1 MKKLTVMVSVLIVIF
16 SFISVTVNAEM
27 KTFIRDY
34 TYQASEIDSKQ
45 SSRIIATEQVKRLL
59 LEELG
64 TYLESH
70 TEVINYQLTKD
81 QVTTLTGGIV
91 KTKIV
96 EEKWDGEKYWMK
108 AKIDA
113 DPDEVA
119 KSIERLRNDSRK
131 VKELEDSRKKTD
143 DTMKDMDK
151 LRTDLETDKDN
162 KDKINKYNE
171 KVRSLKVLQSMAA
184 TFKAMSSGKP
194 EEAMGQM
201 FNLMGTMIENSS
213 EEDVRKLNST
223 QEQERKQNENQ
234 ITP

>member
-1 MKKLTVMVSVLIVIF
+1 MVSVLIVIF

-162 KDKINKYNE
+162 KDKIN
-171 KVRSLKVLQSMAA
+171 LK
-184 TFKAMSSGKP
+184 FK
-194 EEAMGQM
+194 
-201 FNLMGTMIENSS
+201 I
-213 EEDVRKLNST
+213 
-223 QEQERKQNENQ
+223 
-234 ITP
+234 